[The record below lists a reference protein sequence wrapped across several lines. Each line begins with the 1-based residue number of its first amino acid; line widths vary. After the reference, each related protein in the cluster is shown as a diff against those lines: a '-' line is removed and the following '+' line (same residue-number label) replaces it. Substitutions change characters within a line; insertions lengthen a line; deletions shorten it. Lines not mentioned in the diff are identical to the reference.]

1 MTDKKQHK
9 GKLAKVNI
17 IDAKTGKAI
26 QENVMMQLEVSKTIE
41 QINKELAL
49 FFLPRRFEL
58 VEWVK

>member
-1 MTDKKQHK
+1 MTDEKQHK

>member
-1 MTDKKQHK
+1 MKDKQKK
-9 GKLAKVNI
+9 GTLAKVNI
-17 IDAKTGKAI
+17 VDAKTGETVQK
-26 QENVMMQLEVSKTIE
+26 NVMMQVEECKTID

>member
-1 MTDKKQHK
+1 MKDKQNQ
-9 GKLAKVNI
+9 GTLAKVNI
-17 IDAKTGKAI
+17 VDAKTGETI
-26 QENVMMQLEVSKTIE
+26 QENVMMQVEECKTID